1 MPLTANDRLAAF
13 SILFPEP
20 QARVLA
26 KLTWPEIEAGSAGT
40 KGQGAF
46 ARWTLLERERL
57 RAFCALVDDFGTP
70 PPPPP
75 TSAAPAAPKCTHPI
89 ALSFHPRVANL
100 FDRSVF
106 ILCLDAKRDVDEEVL
121 AVMGGALEAPP
132 PLKTLLR
139 HMLIRP
145 HTAFTIIDFRPYTTA
160 LVDPATATAFDR
172 LRDLASIAGVRVN
185 DWYVLGYD
193 NIDSARDHLAG
204 QVTANA
210 AVADVARAA

>member
-1 MPLTANDRLAAF
+1 MSLSQPDRLAAF

-26 KLTWPEIEAGSAGT
+26 KLTWPEIESGSAGT

-75 TSAAPAAPKCTHPI
+75 APPSTPAAPKCTHPI
-89 ALSFHPRVANL
+89 ALSFHPRVAGL

-121 AVMGGALEAPP
+121 AVMGGALETPP

-145 HTAFTIIDFRPYTTA
+145 HTAFTIVDFRPYTTA
-160 LVDPATATAFDR
+160 LVDPATVTAFDR
-172 LRDLASIAGVRVN
+172 LRDLASIAGVRLN
-185 DWYVLGYD
+185 DWFVLGYE
-193 NIDSARDHLAG
+193 NIDSARDHLVAPDA
-204 QVTANA
+204 T
-210 AVADVARAA
+210 VADVAQAA